1 MPDAKENSDV
11 PEVEIVKPASAGNDG
26 ENRMVL
32 ARDILPDQ
40 LPIIPTGTRPFFPKM
55 IAPVLI
61 EDGPVK
67 QAVARAVQS
76 SSKYV
81 GLALTRSKPEKEPG
95 APLRGK
101 DVHRFG
107 VVAEIL
113 RVNAPAPDAPMQVML
128 GVLERIKIEAFLQ
141 EEPVLIASVKV
152 LRETEM
158 AVNEELKAYSISILN
173 TMKEL
178 IQLSPLFKE
187 ELNLFLSRANLNEP
201 GRLADFS
208 AAMTTATGEELQE
221 ILETLSIR
229 ARIEKSLI
237 LLKKELDITRIQSKI
252 NQQIEEK
259 LSKQQ
264 REFFLREQLKA
275 IKKELGLAKEG
286 KESEIERFKERVG
299 RLTLPEEAGERIREE
314 LDKLSLMDSA
324 SPEFTVSRNYLDWL
338 TSLPWG
344 ITTPDRFDIRTA
356 GRVLNR
362 DHYGLE
368 DVKERILEFLS
379 VGVLKGRVSGSILCF
394 VGPPG
399 VGKTSIGQSI
409 AESIGRKFFRFSLGG
424 MRDEAEI
431 KGHRRTYIGAMPGK
445 FIQALKTCKS
455 ANPMIM
461 LDEVD
466 KIGASFQ
473 GDPASAL
480 LEVLDP
486 AQNREFLDH
495 YLDVR
500 FDLSRVLFVCTANVL
515 DTIPHALL
523 DRMEV
528 IKLPGYILEE
538 KLKIAA
544 RYLIPKQL
552 GESGLRA
559 GQVKISKPAL
569 RALIDGYAREPGVR
583 GLENHIKKIM
593 RKAARKIVDD
603 NAAVLKIEESALS
616 GLLGRRLFPKE
627 DPFKKP
633 QPGVVTGL
641 AWTSMG
647 GDTLVIEAALVES
660 EKPGFKQTGQLGNVM
675 VESSEIA
682 YTFIRAFLNRDE
694 RARKLFEHNL
704 VHLHVPAGA
713 TPKDGPSAGITMAAA
728 LYSLAT
734 GRPIRPHIAMTGE
747 LTLTGKVMPIGGV
760 KEKTIAA
767 KRAGVKH
774 IVFPKENRQD
784 FDELPAHIRRGL
796 KTSFV
801 ACFDEV
807 IAACFAK
814 AQGSV
819 FSRASESIRMRR

>member
-1 MPDAKENSDV
+1 MPDAEGKHDI
-11 PEVEIVKPASAGNDG
+11 PEIEIVKPAADGKNG

-40 LPIIPTGTRPFFPKM
+40 LTIIPIENRPFFPKM
-55 IAPVLI
+55 IAPILI
-61 EDGPVK
+61 ESGPVK
-67 QAVARAVQS
+67 QAVAQAVQS

-81 GLALTRSKPEKEPG
+81 GLVLMKSKPEG
-95 APLRGK
+95 APDQPPRGK
-101 DVHRFG
+101 DMRNFG

-113 RVNAPAPDAPMQVML
+113 RVNQPAPDAPMQV
-128 GVLERIKIEAFLQ
+128 VLAILDRMKIEAFLQ
-141 EEPVLIASVKV
+141 EEPHVIARVKIMS
-152 LRETEM
+152 ETEM
-158 AVNEELKAYSISILN
+158 AVNEELKAYSISIVN

-208 AAMTTATGEELQE
+208 AAMTTATGEELQD

-237 LLKKELDITRIQSKI
+237 LLKKELDVTRIQSKI

-286 KESEIERFKERVG
+286 KESEIERFKERIV
-299 RLTLPEEAGERIREE
+299 RLALPEEADERIREE
-314 LDKLSLMDSA
+314 LDKLALLDSS

-344 ITTPDRFDIRTA
+344 VTTPDRFDIRTA
-356 GRVLNR
+356 ERVLNR

-379 VGVLKGRVSGSILCF
+379 VGILKGRVSGSILCF

-409 AESIGRKFFRFSLGG
+409 AESVGRKFFRLSLGG

-455 ANPMIM
+455 SNPMIM

-466 KIGASFQ
+466 KIGSSFQ

-538 KLKIAA
+538 KLKIAT

-552 GESGLRA
+552 KESGLRA
-559 GQVKISKPAL
+559 GQVKISAPVL
-569 RALIDGYAREPGVR
+569 RAIVDGYAREPGVR

-593 RKAARKIVDD
+593 RRAARKIV
-603 NAAVLKIEESALS
+603 NNHAAVLKVEEPALA
-616 GLLGRRLFPKE
+616 GMLGRRLYPKE

-647 GDTLVIEAALVES
+647 GDTLVIEAARVAA

-682 YTFIRAFLNRDE
+682 YTFIRALLNKDE
-694 RARKLFEHNL
+694 RARKLFDHNL
-704 VHLHVPAGA
+704 IHLHVPAGA

-734 GRPIRPHIAMTGE
+734 DRPIRPRMAMTGE

-801 ACFDEV
+801 ADFAEV
-807 IAACFAK
+807 LAACFK
-814 AQGSV
+814 
-819 FSRASESIRMRR
+819 RA